1 MKKNK
6 GGIWKADVYVTL
18 KPSVQDPQ
26 GDTVLRA
33 LKQMHYVG
41 AQRVRMGKF
50 IELWWDGKMSK
61 KAVEKKTHEV
71 CDRLLANP
79 NIEAYHFILRK
90 MTSNEM
96 KVAK

>member
-6 GGIWKADVYVTL
+6 PDTWKAEIYVTL

-33 LKQMHYVG
+33 LKQMHYAGV
-41 AQRVRMGKF
+41 QHVRMGKF
-50 IELWWDGKMSK
+50 IELWWDGKIPK
-61 KAVEKKTHEV
+61 KMVEKKTHEV

-79 NIEAYHFILRK
+79 NIEAYRFVLRK
-90 MTSNEM
+90 IKASKT
-96 KVAK
+96 KVVE